1 MVISKFYP
9 PSNRQESISIDEIED
24 SSMLRD
30 NRESMEGTASV
41 ARESASE
48 TNNIK
53 IEEDDQIV
61 PRDTSFK
68 KKVPDFMDRGKT
80 DWMTAS
86 KENLINDIKKSLEE
100 NNKEP
105 ETVPD
110 FYWVGKML
118 GKGAFGKVNLGM
130 HKLTD
135 ALVAIK
141 SINKEFLEEEW
152 TRRRVVR
159 EVSILKKINH
169 QNIVRLYETYESVKH
184 FLIVIE
190 LCSGGDLLNY
200 VWKRRKLSENYA
212 KYFFKQLVDALM
224 YCHKKGVVHWDIKL
238 DNILLDHQGKIKLCD
253 FGVSRAV
260 KWGEILHD

>member
-1 MVISKFYP
+1 
-9 PSNRQESISIDEIED
+9 
-24 SSMLRD
+24 
-30 NRESMEGTASV
+30 
-41 ARESASE
+41 
-48 TNNIK
+48 
-53 IEEDDQIV
+53 
-61 PRDTSFK
+61 
-68 KKVPDFMDRGKT
+68 
-80 DWMTAS
+80 
-86 KENLINDIKKSLEE
+86 
-100 NNKEP
+100 
-105 ETVPD
+105 
-110 FYWVGKML
+110 ML

-141 SINKEFLEEEW
+141 SINKEFLEEER

-200 VWKRRKLSENYA
+200 VRKRRKLSEDYA

-224 YCHKKGVVHWDIKL
+224 YCHKKGVVHRDIKL
-238 DNILLDHQGKIKLCD
+238 DNILLDHHGRIKLCD

-260 KWGEILHD
+260 RRGEILQDQCGTPAYIAPEVLHNTGYSGKKTDTWSCGGKQTNI